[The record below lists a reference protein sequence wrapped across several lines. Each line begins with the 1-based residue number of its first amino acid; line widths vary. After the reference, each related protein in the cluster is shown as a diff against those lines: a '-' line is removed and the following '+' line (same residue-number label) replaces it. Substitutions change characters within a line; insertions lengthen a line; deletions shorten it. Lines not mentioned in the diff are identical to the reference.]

1 MQLCIRGPAVGDPVP
16 MSVQLEEGWVD
27 SGIDARVRANGTFVI
42 GKQRARMDG
51 SSHDFTLV

>member
-1 MQLCIRGPAVGDPVP
+1 